1 MTPGRMA
8 DLGLSGVVGRSG
20 VDSSRIKIQP
30 ISRSVLFVNAGE
42 ELLEDRA
49 GNRIEAV
56 FHENQV
62 IFPSWGEIFP
72 ANKWCFSENLV
83 LLLRDITGI

>member
-1 MTPGRMA
+1 MA

-49 GNRIEAV
+49 GNKIEAV

-62 IFPSWGEIFP
+62 ISPPLGRGIFC
-72 ANKWCFSENLV
+72 KQMVFLRKFSVIIEGYYWY
-83 LLLRDITGI
+83 ITAY